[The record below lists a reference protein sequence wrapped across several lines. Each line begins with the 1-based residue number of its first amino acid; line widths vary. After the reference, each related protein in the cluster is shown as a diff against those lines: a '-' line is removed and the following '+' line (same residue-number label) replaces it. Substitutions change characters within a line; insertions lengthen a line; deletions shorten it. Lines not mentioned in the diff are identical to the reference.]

1 MKKTLK
7 LRNVLVSTL
16 MAAGLA
22 SLAPAAMANLL
33 TNGGFETGTFSGW
46 TQGGNTGATGV
57 SSSAIYVQSG
67 AFGAALG
74 PVGSDGILSQSFST
88 DVGAEYRLTFW
99 LRSDG
104 YTVNDFSAAVNST
117 VLYSDVNIGVQAYKE
132 YAYNFMGT
140 GSDSVTFTFRNDP
153 GFLSLDTVSVDKIA
167 DPQAA
172 VPEPAS
178 LALIGLGLAGIA
190 QRRRRAR
197 AANV

>member
-33 TNGGFETGTFSGW
+33 TNGGFETGSFSGW

-57 SSSAIYVQSG
+57 GGSFYVQSG
-67 AFGAALG
+67 LYGAYLG
-74 PVGSDGILSQSFST
+74 PVGSDGSLSQSFST
-88 DVGAEYRLTFW
+88 DVGAQYRLTFW

-117 VLYSDVNIGVQAYKE
+117 VLYSDVNIAAQAYKE

-140 GSDSVTFTFRNDP
+140 GSDSVTFKFRNDP
-153 GFLSLDTVSVDKIA
+153 GYLSLDTVSVEKIA
-167 DPQAA
+167 EPQAA

>member
-57 SSSAIYVQSG
+57 SSGAVYVQSG

-153 GFLSLDTVSVDKIA
+153 GYLSLDTVSVDKIA

>member
-33 TNGGFETGTFSGW
+33 TNGDFETGTFAGW
-46 TQGGNTGATGV
+46 TPGGTFTFTTV
-57 SSSAIYVQSG
+57 TSG
-67 AFGAALG
+67 FGQNGTFGARLG
-74 PVGSDGILSQSFST
+74 PVGGDGSLSQSFST
-88 DVGAEYRLTFW
+88 VAGAQYRLAFW
-99 LRSDG
+99 MSSDG
-104 YTVNDFSAAVNST
+104 NAPNDFSAAVNAD
-117 VLYSDVNIGVQAYKE
+117 VLFSQINIPTQAYTQ
-132 YAYNFMGT
+132 YAYNFVGT
-140 GSDSVTFTFRNDP
+140 GLDSVTFKFRNDP
-153 GFLSLDTVSVDKIA
+153 AYLGLDTVSVEQVA
-167 DPQAA
+167 NPSGA